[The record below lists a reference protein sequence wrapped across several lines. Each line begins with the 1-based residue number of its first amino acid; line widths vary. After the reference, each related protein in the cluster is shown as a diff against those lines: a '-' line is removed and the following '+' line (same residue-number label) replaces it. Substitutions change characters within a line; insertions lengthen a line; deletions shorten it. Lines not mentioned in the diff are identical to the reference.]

1 MGKGN
6 SRQLSLCYLQNS
18 YDDAEQADGAAEDF
32 HDEDLHKQAGV
43 LGVSQC
49 RSAAHDADTDAAEE
63 VGEAH
68 SQTRSEHGVTWKQ
81 GENQSSQRTL

>member
-6 SRQLSLCYLQNS
+6 SRWFSLCYLQNS

-32 HDEDLHKQAGV
+32 HDEDLHEQAGV

-49 RSAAHDADTDAAEE
+49 GSAAHDADADAAEE

-68 SQTRSEHGVTWKQ
+68 SQTRSEHGVAWK
-81 GENQSSQRTL
+81 

>member
-6 SRQLSLCYLQNS
+6 SRWFGLCYLQDG

-43 LGVSQC
+43 LGVSQS
-49 RSAAHDADTDAAEE
+49 RSAAHNADTDAAEE

-68 SQTRSEHGVTWKQ
+68 SQTRSEHGVTWK
-81 GENQSSQRTL
+81 